1 MRLFLLA
8 CLFAPF
14 LFSCREKVEQPA
26 LSDEK
31 LTKIMAD
38 LFTAEAATNGLNGYP
53 KDSLMQIYFNQVMEM
68 HGVTREAYEK
78 DLRII
83 ANDLPRMDAIVKN
96 AEELLGPGKKEEGSS
111 GSSGGQ

>member
-1 MRLFLLA
+1 MMRPLFLGFCLA
-8 CLFAPF
+8 FF
-14 LFSCREKVEQPA
+14 LFSCAEKVEQPA
-26 LSDEK
+26 LPDEK
-31 LTKIMAD
+31 LARIMAD

-83 ANDLPRMDAIVKN
+83 ANDLPRMDAIVKQ
-96 AEELLGPGKKEEGSS
+96 AEELLGPGKKEGGS
-111 GSSGGQ
+111 GQ